1 MNIEVQPGKY
11 VIAVS
16 GGVDSMVLLDVLAKE
31 KGVEL
36 VVAHYDHGIREDS
49 QQDAQFVIDQA
60 QQLGLVVEVG
70 KGQLGREASEETARN
85 SRYAFLRML
94 KQKHEADSIITAH
107 HQDDQI
113 ETALINMI
121 RGTGPRG
128 LVPMIFNPEIT
139 RPFLNIPKKEILKY
153 AENNKLSWREDT
165 TNQDPRYLRNL
176 LRIRVINDMTPEER
190 QEILRY
196 IDEVKRNYEEADGI
210 MDSISANLFEDDAT
224 LKRSAFILLPDE
236 VANEVMVRWLRKNK
250 ISTSRGGIS
259 RLVIAVKTA
268 KPGSVHNIDKNNTL
282 RLNVSQAHLIK
293 HLN

>member
-11 VIAVS
+11 VVAVS

-36 VVAHYDHGIREDS
+36 VVAHYDHGIRQDS
-49 QQDAQFVIDQA
+49 QQDARFVVDQA
-60 QQLGLVVEVG
+60 EKLGLVVEVG
-70 KGQLGREASEETARN
+70 QGQLGREASEETARN

-236 VANEVMVRWLRKNK
+236 VANEVMVRWLRKNR

-268 KPGSVHNIDKNNTL
+268 KPGSIHNIDKNNTL
-282 RLNVSQAHLIK
+282 KLNVSQAHLIK